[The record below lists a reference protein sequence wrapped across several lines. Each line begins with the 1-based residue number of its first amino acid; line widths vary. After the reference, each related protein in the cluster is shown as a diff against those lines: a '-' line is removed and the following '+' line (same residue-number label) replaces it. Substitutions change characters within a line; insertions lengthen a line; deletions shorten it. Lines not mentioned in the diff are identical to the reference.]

1 MFIIKQYCS
10 QLIRILTQFR
20 PKATSNNGSY
30 QQKKAGLPIV
40 YIEGS
45 QVIIKKYI
53 VFLSLKINL
62 EYANS
67 ADPDEMLHAAIFH
80 LDLLCLPK

>member
-10 QLIRILTQFR
+10 QLICILTQFR
-20 PKATSNNGSY
+20 LKATSNKGRIAY
-30 QQKKAGLPIV
+30 Q

-45 QVIIKKYI
+45 QVIIKKKYI

-67 ADPDEMLHAAIFH
+67 ADPDEMPHAAIFH